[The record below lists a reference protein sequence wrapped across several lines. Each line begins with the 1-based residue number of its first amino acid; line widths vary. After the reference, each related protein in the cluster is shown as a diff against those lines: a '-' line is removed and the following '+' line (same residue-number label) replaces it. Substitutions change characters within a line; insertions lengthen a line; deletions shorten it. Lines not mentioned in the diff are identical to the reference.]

1 MRRAIRLLLLA
12 TLSLAVLFVLVLG
25 LAWAF
30 LPREWIAQEAQRQAR
45 QVTGADVSWKRLTPG
60 FEWLSLGVRIEG
72 LTVRMPATGP
82 AAVDAR
88 VGEIFVRFKLL
99 PLLFRRVEV
108 SAANVRHGRITLV
121 DRGAPPP
128 AAGGAGAAP
137 GGEAALVLPRV
148 EFSDLAI
155 RTRDPLGG
163 GFDLKGIEGS
173 SRIGGALPAVRDV
186 ELSVQAESL
195 YWKPSAKEPLVA
207 LPGPA
212 RLSVELARAGG
223 GARLAVTRGT
233 VELGPLRSTLT
244 GGIDMPKRSGEPAG
258 LALRLRG
265 EPQQIR
271 SDDAAFRPLTS
282 RSPARF
288 SGSATWDVRIG
299 GTSAAPVSSGTM
311 TLNPLRVEAEKNEFK
326 FDRLT
331 ASWTTA
337 ADQTFTAKAEG
348 SGIGIDL
355 TLEAEGSTRP
365 GSATRG
371 VLFVH
376 APAARLNGL
385 VPDAPTWQSG
395 DLECRAVFQ
404 LRPPAPPDVRWT
416 VRGRGLSGT
425 VPGVANPL
433 KGLDFQ
439 MEGDPTSATVRS
451 MQFTAGSTTA
461 RVTGTV
467 KQEKPLGTGSF
478 RVDLDRV
485 VVEEW
490 APPRTEKGAPAA
502 PKPAAKPTPPI
513 PLRLLTGTV
522 TVREVRSGGMVVRD
536 VVAPVRLEGGSL
548 AVEPVRGRI
557 GSGSIDG
564 QLNVRSLF
572 ADPHFDLKLDI
583 TRAPVQEVAAGILP
597 FRSPVSGF
605 LNGSVSLDGPGLPGP
620 EVVDSLRGSLS
631 GTVDQGEILPSP
643 TISRLASALGLKD
656 AGDLAFRTISHTL
669 RIEGGRLIVDKV
681 KGDLGADRFDLT
693 GGMGLDQSLG
703 LTLHL
708 SLAPSRISGRGTLGS
723 LASYA
728 RDAEGRIP
736 LDVKIGGTALKP
748 VVQVE
753 AGKALEAA
761 GQKLRQSLKQ
771 ELTKSLTRTEAPD
784 TARGPD
790 STRARADSAVAKPLE
805 KGKEALK
812 RLLGR

>member
-1 MRRAIRLLLLA
+1 MRRALRVVLA
-12 TLSLAVLFVLVLG
+12 AAVSLAVLFAIAFG

-30 LPREWIAQEAQRQAR
+30 LPREWIAREAQRQAS
-45 QVTGADVSWKRLTPG
+45 QIAGADVRWKRLTPG
-60 FEWLSLGVRIEG
+60 FQWLSLGVRIEG
-72 LTVRMPATGP
+72 LVARMPASGP

-99 PLLFRRVEV
+99 PLLLRRVEV
-108 SAANVRHGRITLV
+108 SAASVRHGSITLV
-121 DRGAPPP
+121 DRGTPSP
-128 AAGGAGAAP
+128 AAGGPRAAP
-137 GGEAALVLPRV
+137 GGEAALVLPRI
-148 EFSDLAI
+148 EFSDLSV

-173 SRIGGALPAVRDV
+173 SRMGGALPAIRDI
-186 ELSVQAESL
+186 EMDVQAESL
-195 YWKPSAKEPLVA
+195 YWKPSAKDPRMA

-212 RLSVELARAGG
+212 RLSVSLAQAGG

-233 VELGPLRSTLT
+233 VELGPLRSALT
-244 GGIDMPKRSGEPAG
+244 GGVDMPKRSGEPAG

-265 EPQQIR
+265 EPQPIR

-282 RSPARF
+282 GSPARF
-288 SGSATWDVRIG
+288 FGTATWDVRIG

-311 TLNPLRVEAEKNEFK
+311 TLNPLQVEAEKNEFK
-326 FDRLT
+326 FDRLA

-365 GSATRG
+365 GGATRG
-371 VLFVH
+371 VLFFH
-376 APAARLNGL
+376 APAARLNGI

-404 LRPPAPPDVRWT
+404 LHPPAPPDVRWT

-425 VPGVANPL
+425 VPGVAHPL
-433 KGLDFQ
+433 KGFDFQ
-439 MEGDPTSATVRS
+439 IEGDPASVTVRS

-467 KQEKPLGTGSF
+467 KQGKPLGTGTF
-478 RVDLDRV
+478 RIDLDRV
-485 VVEEW
+485 VAEEW
-490 APPRTEKGAPAA
+490 APPRAEKGAPAA
-502 PKPAAKPTPPI
+502 PRPAATSTPPI
-513 PLRLLTGTV
+513 PLRQLTGTV

-548 AVEPVRGRI
+548 SVEPVRGRI

-564 QLNVRSLF
+564 RLDVRSLF
-572 ADPHFDLKLDI
+572 ANPHFDLKLDI

-643 TISRLASALGLKD
+643 TIAQLTSALGLKS

-681 KGDLGADRFDLT
+681 KGDLGTDRFDLT

-703 LTLHL
+703 LTLHV
-708 SLAPSRISGRGTLGS
+708 SLAPSRLSDRGTLGS

-736 LDVKIGGTALKP
+736 LDVRIGGTVLKP
-748 VVQVE
+748 VVQVQ

-761 GQKLRQSLKQ
+761 GQKLRQSLTQ
-771 ELTKSLTRTEAPD
+771 ELTKSLSRSAAPD
-784 TARGPD
+784 TARGAD
-790 STRARADSAVAKPLE
+790 SARAGADSAVATPLE